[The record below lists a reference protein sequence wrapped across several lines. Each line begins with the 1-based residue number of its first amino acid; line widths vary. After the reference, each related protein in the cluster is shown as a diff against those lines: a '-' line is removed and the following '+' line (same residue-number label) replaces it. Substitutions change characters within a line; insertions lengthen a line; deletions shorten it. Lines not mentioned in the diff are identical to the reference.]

1 MTLKLVIRFLAF
13 ALIVVSPFTASADNG
28 TLKVQMA
35 RVKNLMAGGDYYGAI
50 RVLRELEKSNPNNDA
65 VFYRSGQCHYQL
77 KNYEDALIA
86 LEKSAQ
92 LDENS
97 NLDKYYYLGLTFQIK
112 GKLEE
117 SKQAFNKYLEKETK
131 DKTKIEISKNKIKQI
146 DFASELIKKP
156 IKVTIKNLGEDVN
169 TEYPE
174 YNPSISADGNVL
186 IFTSRRPDTEGG
198 MKDENDNKFLE
209 DIYIAYRDSI
219 SGKWQQAER
228 VPGNLN
234 TDNHDA
240 NTSISPDGKTI
251 FIYRNMGYKGS
262 GQIYFSKQNNAG
274 KWGAAKPLEGDVNTS
289 YFESS
294 ACLTPDGKYM
304 YFVSERKGGKGM
316 GDIYRAKGKK
326 TTFNNAENL
335 GSPVNTDDDEIG
347 IFIHPDGKTIYFSSN
362 GHESMGGYDIFK
374 STLEKGKWSKPE
386 NLGYPINTP
395 GDERFFVLSTD
406 GTKAY
411 YTSTGQDGLGDLDI
425 FEIDFSAMIQEDE
438 QVKTF
443 TGPPISLLNGKI
455 VDNSASQ
462 VNDCE
467 ITVTEKQTKEQF
479 TTSSD
484 EDGAFFMSLEANKTY
499 ELIIKKQG
507 YQSHTEEFL
516 LKAGNNG
523 TFTLNRVVVLKKE
536 N

>member
-1 MTLKLVIRFLAF
+1 MSFPAQ
-13 ALIVVSPFTASADNG
+13 ADNG

-35 RVKNLMAGGDYYGAI
+35 RVRNLMAGGDYYGAI
-50 RVLRELEKSNPNNDA
+50 RVLRELEKTNPTNDA

-77 KNYEDALIA
+77 KNYEDALVA
-86 LEKSAQ
+86 LEKSVQ
-92 LDENS
+92 LDENN
-97 NLDKYYYLGLTFQIK
+97 NLEKHYYLGLTYQIK

-117 SKQAFNKYLEKETK
+117 SKLAFNKFIEKETK
-131 DKTKIEISKNKIKQI
+131 NKVKIEDSKAKIKQI
-146 DFASELIKKP
+146 DFAIESMKKP
-156 IKVTIKNLGEDVN
+156 IKVTIKNLGEEIN
-169 TEYPE
+169 SEYPE
-174 YNPSISADGNVL
+174 YNPSISADGNIL
-186 IFTSRRPDTEGG
+186 IFTSRRPDTKGG
-198 MKDENDNKFLE
+198 MKDENDNKFME
-209 DIYIAYRDSI
+209 DIYIAYRDTE

-228 VPGNLN
+228 VPGGLN
-234 TDNHDA
+234 TESHDA

-262 GQIYFSKQNNAG
+262 GQIFYSKMGG
-274 KWGAAKPLEGDVNTS
+274 KGLWSVAKPIEGDVNTS

-326 TTFNNAENL
+326 ATFNNAENL
-335 GSPVNTDDDEIG
+335 GAPVNTDDDEIG

-374 STLEKGKWSKPE
+374 STFDKGKWSKPE
-386 NLGYPINTP
+386 NLGYPINTT

-406 GTKAY
+406 GSKAY

-425 FEIDFSAMIQEDE
+425 FEIDFSPMIQEE
-438 QVKTF
+438 AQVKTYS
-443 TGPPISLLNGKI
+443 GPTISLLNGKI
-455 VDNSASQ
+455 VDNDAGQ
-462 VNDCE
+462 VSDCE
-467 ITVTEKQTKEQF
+467 IIVIDKESKEQF

-484 EDGAFFMSLEANKTY
+484 DGGSFFMSLEANKNY
-499 ELIIKKQG
+499 ELIVKKEG
-507 YQSHTEEFL
+507 YQSHQEEFL
-516 LKAGNNG
+516 LKAGTNG
-523 TFTLNRVVVLKKE
+523 TFTLNRVVVLKK